1 MLYCNQCARYLQP
14 PRHWIRADL
23 ESKELLTFCIKRVKG
38 LGKVKLT
45 DAGFIWTEPHSKRLK
60 IKLTVQKEVLN
71 GAILQQTFV
80 VEFVVE
86 WHMCDACS
94 RAAANADQWTAC
106 VQVRQKVEHKRT
118 FLFLEQLILKHGM
131 EANTIGIKSQ
141 PDGLDFYYGSRS
153 HGLKLLDFLQQVV
166 PVRAR
171 HDKQLVSHDA
181 NNNTYNYQYTFMV
194 EIVPVCKEDIV
205 CLPHKVSLGLGG
217 VGPIMLVT
225 RVGAS
230 FQLTDPSTLR
240 QIWVAADQ
248 YYRSP
253 YKPIGSAK
261 MMTEYIVLDIEPA
274 DMGRQRA
281 GKYLLAD
288 VQVARLADFGVN
300 DVILHAKTHLGH
312 HLNPGDTAF
321 GYDLASL
328 QIVDPELEKYKHGVQ
343 LPDVLLVKKSY
354 QEKRR
359 RRRQKGVGRGWKLQR
374 MDIAEEE
381 AAGGAK
387 GAREEER
394 RANDEELFMQELEE
408 DEDVRAQVQIFR
420 DAAAQPRAA
429 AATNDDEDDDDDD
442 DVPEVPIECLLDE
455 LSLNRRV
462 DPDVGGG
469 GDGEY
474 DEDDGDEYDED
485 EEDEEM
491 AD

>member
-1 MLYCNQCARYLQP
+1 MGYCNQCARYLQP

-38 LGKVKLT
+38 LGKVKLV

-60 IKLTVQKEVLN
+60 IKLTIQKEVLN

-80 VEFVVE
+80 VEYVVE
-86 WHMCDACS
+86 WRMCDACS

-171 HDKQLVSHDA
+171 HDKQLVSHNA

-205 CLPHKVSLGLGG
+205 CLPYKVSLGMGG

-230 FQLTDPSTLR
+230 FQLTDVATLR
-240 QIWVAADQ
+240 QIWVDAPQ

-253 YKPIGSAK
+253 YRSVGSAK
-261 MMTEYIVLDIEPA
+261 MMTEYIVLDIEPV
-274 DMGRQRA
+274 DMGKQRA

-288 VQVARLADFGVN
+288 VQVARVSDFGVN

-312 HLNPGDTAF
+312 HLHAGDTAF

-328 QIVDPELEKYKHGVQ
+328 QIVDPELEKYKHGIQ

-359 RRRQKGVGRGWKLQR
+359 KRRQKRRGPRVEAPADGHRGGGRRGRCEGRAGRRSQGQRRGGVPARARGGRGR
-374 MDIAEEE
+374 AS
-381 AAGGAK
+381 AG
-387 GAREEER
+387 
-394 RANDEELFMQELEE
+394 ANFQGCS
-408 DEDVRAQVQIFR
+408 RN
-420 DAAAQPRAA
+420 
-429 AATNDDEDDDDDD
+429 ATNPGVQQHHDDDESDD

-455 LSLNRRV
+455 LSLNRQAQV
-462 DPDVGGG
+462 TA
-469 GDGEY
+469 
-474 DEDDGDEYDED
+474 GDEY
-485 EEDEEM
+485 EEEEGEYEEGEERRRHGRLIFF
-491 AD
+491 

>member
-205 CLPHKVSLGLGG
+205 CLPYKVSLGLGG

-225 RVGAS
+225 RGRS
-230 FQLTDPSTLR
+230 FFPAHRPVDATADLGRRGPVLQVPVQAHRLR
-240 QIWVAADQ
+240 
-248 YYRSP
+248 
-253 YKPIGSAK
+253 
-261 MMTEYIVLDIEPA
+261 
-274 DMGRQRA
+274 
-281 GKYLLAD
+281 
-288 VQVARLADFGVN
+288 
-300 DVILHAKTHLGH
+300 
-312 HLNPGDTAF
+312 
-321 GYDLASL
+321 
-328 QIVDPELEKYKHGVQ
+328 
-343 LPDVLLVKKSY
+343 
-354 QEKRR
+354 
-359 RRRQKGVGRGWKLQR
+359 
-374 MDIAEEE
+374 
-381 AAGGAK
+381 
-387 GAREEER
+387 
-394 RANDEELFMQELEE
+394 
-408 DEDVRAQVQIFR
+408 
-420 DAAAQPRAA
+420 
-429 AATNDDEDDDDDD
+429 EDDDGVHRAGRRTGGHGPPTRGQ
-442 DVPEVPIECLLDE
+442 VPPTFRLPGWRTSASTTSSCTP
-455 LSLNRRV
+455 RRTWATTST
-462 DPDVGGG
+462 PGTPRS
-469 GDGEY
+469 
-474 DEDDGDEYDED
+474 
-485 EEDEEM
+485 
-491 AD
+491 ATTSRPCRSWTRSWRSTSTAFSSRTCCW